1 MGLSSSAEILTTRLD
16 ESLTHHFQ
24 LGLTNVFKFQI
35 FTMAGLTKM
44 FRNVFWT
51 HQNKLLQ
58 VFLCSGHWFLTSSLT
73 PLTWVHAKI
82 HTTSVSIHR
91 YPLIVADFPN
101 KLIITMP
108 DSFSCFVS
116 DLWQVCGFLRVLR
129 LPPPMKLTAMI

>member
-1 MGLSSSAEILTTRLD
+1 MTYHTSNVLGLSSSAEILT
-16 ESLTHHFQ
+16 THHFQ

-51 HQNKLLQ
+51 HQNKL
-58 VFLCSGHWFLTSSLT
+58 CSGHWFLTSSLT

-82 HTTSVSIHR
+82 HTSSVSIHR
-91 YPLIVADFPN
+91 YLLIVADFPN
-101 KLIITMP
+101 KLIITVP

-116 DLWQVCGFLRVLR
+116 DLWQVCGFLRVLWF
-129 LPPPMKLTAMI
+129 PPPIKLTATI